1 MGYMTTLTK
10 IISQQRQPRDFDL
23 SSLYPKKISKTTSH
37 STSWNN
43 FCFSWTLKTTVFAHL
58 LSYMLPSLLP
68 QTSKRSQSGLLLL
81 LPLWNPSSKTFKS
94 GKTKSNFQ
102 SVFICAGTFLQLSS
116 DIRHTTGIQNSVQQL
131 LCCSQCTPDWGFS
144 PVPCPHEF
152 LALAFL

>member
-102 SVFICAGTFLQLSS
+102 SVFICAGTFLNYPLTSGTLQEY
-116 DIRHTTGIQNSVQQL
+116 RT
-131 LCCSQCTPDWGFS
+131 LCSNCFA
-144 PVPCPHEF
+144 VPNAHLTEA
-152 LALAFL
+152 LALCLALTSS